1 MGASVAQEDKP
12 VAERYRFTDGRVDRI
27 AAPSQE
33 SASEGEAH
41 EHHVHIYLDGL
52 VPPSGT
58 TRVSRPDA
66 NAGGPGELRESDP
79 TEEQET
85 GPLLCV
91 IRQNGEDGS
100 WSGELAD
107 NGGENGQGTPLR
119 VRATGQGLEIYH
131 ALPPDE
137 TGDAD
142 PAKLGIKRPEGSATL
157 DGYRAFD
164 QRALAELR
172 RTGTTR
178 DGYAA
183 SRAFAAQMAEAFRRK
198 R

>member
-1 MGASVAQEDKP
+1 M
-12 VAERYRFTDGRVDRI
+12 RYRFTDSPRSMTPI
-27 AAPSQE
+27 NEPPSSGDE
-33 SASEGEAH
+33 SEGQH
-41 EHHVHIYLDGL
+41 SHIHLYLDGL

-58 TRVSRPDA
+58 TRVSRRDA
-66 NAGGPGELRESDP
+66 NANGPGGLRESDP

-119 VRATGQGLEIYH
+119 VRATGKGLEIYH

-142 PAKLGIKRPEGSATL
+142 PVKLGIKRPDGSAAL
-157 DGYRAFD
+157 DRRSAFD
-164 QRALAELR
+164 ARALEQYQTR
-172 RTGTTR
+172 GDTTFSVAANR
-178 DGYAA
+178 AYAA
-183 SRAFAAQMAEAFRRK
+183 KMATLFAQKRRS
-198 R
+198 